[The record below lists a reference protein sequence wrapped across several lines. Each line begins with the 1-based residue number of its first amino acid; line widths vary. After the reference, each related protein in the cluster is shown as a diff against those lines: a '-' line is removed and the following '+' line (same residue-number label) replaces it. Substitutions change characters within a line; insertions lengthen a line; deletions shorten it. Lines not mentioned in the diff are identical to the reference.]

1 MGSRSVSDESADATL
16 GMGLKGLGKA
26 GGFFAGVGGGST
38 ELALLRRGWR
48 DGMSEGVP
56 ALEVVAAAAA
66 ATAAAFA
73 LVVLAGGTADAD
85 LELLAICCHLKLYS
99 TLRWVARDRGPRT
112 RSGSWLNYY

>member
-1 MGSRSVSDESADATL
+1 MGSRSASDESADATL

-66 ATAAAFA
+66 AAAFA

-99 TLRWVARDRGPRT
+99 TLRWVARDRGPFT